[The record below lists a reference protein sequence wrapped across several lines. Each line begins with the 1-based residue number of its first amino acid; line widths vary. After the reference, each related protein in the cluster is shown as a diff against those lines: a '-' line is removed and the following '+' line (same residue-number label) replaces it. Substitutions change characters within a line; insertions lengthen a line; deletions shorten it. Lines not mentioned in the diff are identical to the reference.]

1 MLMVWTFNNSER
13 MFKMVERFADVM
25 GQVGLFNFA
34 VNSNG
39 VISGSVPQRMLN
51 VIPLYPRVNW
61 LLTIQNLNT
70 ANAVVEA
77 LLNNEGGARTTFF
90 SEMQRL
96 IDTYPQCN
104 GIDIDLENCGGIE
117 NQGLMR
123 DFIAEVYQWCHAR
136 GKLLNVCMP
145 PITGPNASVGGEY
158 WCAYE
163 DYKNTVDTM
172 AIMSYAFAWL
182 GSAPGP
188 VSPKWWLEE
197 ILAYS
202 TSVVPKEKI
211 LLGIGAWALMWG
223 LHQPYD
229 GYKATSGTYYWPIEW
244 MQGKRNFFDF
254 KNGEGVTWPDRQ
266 PYIPFTGYW
275 NDYEKVCYMMPHV
288 YDYIDGNMQDNSEAP
303 LVTGIQDGRN
313 YIVGFTKN
321 QKIHGTFSTVTEYN
335 NVYGAVTKG
344 NGYIMSKA
352 VATLSQ
358 EDQEWLEFRIE
369 EVGYD
374 GLTDNEKALYESTQP
389 GEWEYVFTV
398 PTTGQYTLAL
408 DMNFPWFDNNAIT
421 IQLDG
426 VDYSRVENRFWNI
439 TFRTRH
445 KEVFYQG
452 TLSAGTHRVK
462 CGAYGSTIGA
472 IVYGLCYGNFSIE
485 MFAGEASYTMST
497 QKFIDVSGN
506 EVTPADNYAMTIETL
521 RTPPDSANIWY
532 EDYRGYT
539 DYGASKYSDFWV
551 TSGTATII
559 PNEEWVEDWA
569 KEPQKLQLNGAST
582 LKKTNW
588 SDVHI
593 YARWNGG
600 SGRVGVTLGNL
611 FACMNYNNNQ
621 LQLWNGNTLVHAIS
635 FTMTGEQAI
644 AMRVRNGSVRVYTGT
659 SKTLRF
665 TVNTSTGSGSP
676 GIRST
681 TDVVFT
687 LCRIGSGWWYEPYE
701 CYEMTVF
708 GQTTRIGR
716 IQRTGVTW
724 DEELQLFRVNSDI
737 NEADTRTE
745 DLSLDYDF
753 QYLGRMP
760 ILKGKEYTDIPVVYK
775 PIDIN
780 IRHMRTYIGDADGFG
795 IMYYEDADVLQYWY
809 NRALFEYG
817 IRGMCMWS
825 LGQEDCRIW
834 ERIEGKEDY

>member
-1 MLMVWTFNNSER
+1 
-13 MFKMVERFADVM
+13 MFKMIERFANVM
-25 GQVGLFNFA
+25 GQVGLFNFT
-34 VNSNG
+34 VNING

-51 VIPLYPRVNW
+51 AIPLYPRVNW

-77 LLNNEGGARTTFF
+77 LLNNTGGARTKFF

-96 IDTYPQCN
+96 LDTYPDCD
-104 GIDIDLENCGGIE
+104 GIDIDLENCGGYD
-117 NQGLMR
+117 NQQPMR
-123 DFIAEVYQWCHAR
+123 ELIAEIYNWCHAR
-136 GKLLNVCMP
+136 GKLLNVCLP

-163 DYKNTVDTM
+163 DYKDTVDTM
-172 AIMSYAFAWL
+172 TIMSYAFAWL

-197 ILAYS
+197 ILEYS
-202 TSVVPKEKI
+202 TRVVPKEKI

-229 GYKATSGTYYWPIEW
+229 GYKATSGTYYWPLFW
-244 MQGKRNFFDF
+244 MQGKYNFFDF
-254 KNGEGVTWPDRQ
+254 KDGEGVAWPNRQ
-266 PYIPFTGYW
+266 PYIPFAGYW
-275 NDYEKVCYMMPHV
+275 SDYEKVCYMMPHV
-288 YDYIDGNMQDNSEAP
+288 YDYVDGNMQDSSESP
-303 LVTGIQDGRN
+303 LVTGIQDGRE

-321 QKIHGTFSTVTEYN
+321 QKIIGTFSMVTEYN
-335 NVYGAVTKG
+335 NVYGAVTEG
-344 NGYIMSKA
+344 NGYVMSKA
-352 VATLSQ
+352 VATLSE
-358 EDQEWLEFRIE
+358 EDQKWLEFRME

-374 GLTDNEKALYESTQP
+374 GLTDNEKAIYQSTQP
-389 GEWEYVFTV
+389 GQWEYTFTV

-408 DMNFPWFDNNAIT
+408 DMNFPWFDNNAIS

-426 VDYSRVENRFWNI
+426 VDCSRVEERFWNI

-445 KEVFYQG
+445 KEVFYRG
-452 TLSAGTHRVK
+452 TLSAGTHTVR
-462 CGAYGSTIGA
+462 CGAYGDKIGA
-472 IVYGLCYGNFSIE
+472 LVYGLCYGDFTTELS
-485 MFAGEASYTMST
+485 AGRASYTMST
-497 QKFIDVSGN
+497 QKFIDINGN
-506 EVTPADNYAMTIETL
+506 EVVPADNYAMTIETL

-532 EDYRGYT
+532 EDYRGYA
-539 DYGASKYSDFWV
+539 DSGASKYSDFWV
-551 TSGTATII
+551 TDGTATII
-559 PNEEWVEDWA
+559 PNEEWTEDWA
-569 KEPQKLQLNGAST
+569 KEPQKLLLNGTST
-582 LKKTNW
+582 LKKTDW
-588 SDVHI
+588 SDVHV

-600 SGRVGVTLGNL
+600 AGRVGVTLGNL

-621 LQLWNGNTLVHAIS
+621 LQLWNGSSLVHAIS

-659 SKTLRF
+659 NKVLRF
-665 TVNTSTGSGSP
+665 TVNINTGSGSP

-681 TDVVFT
+681 EGVIFT

-701 CYEMTVF
+701 CYEMTVL
-708 GQTTRIGR
+708 GQTTRLGR
-716 IQRTGVTW
+716 IERTGVTW

-737 NEADTRTE
+737 NEAETRTE

-753 QYLGRMP
+753 QYMGRMP
-760 ILKGKEYTDIPVVYK
+760 ILKGKEYTDIPVVYR

-795 IMYYEDADVLQYWY
+795 IMYYEDADVIQYWY

-834 ERIEGKEDY
+834 ERIERKED

>member
-13 MFKMVERFADVM
+13 MYTMIERFANIM
-25 GQVGLFNFA
+25 GQVGLFNFT
-34 VNSNG
+34 VNVNG
-39 VISGSVPQRMLN
+39 YISGSVPQRMLN
-51 VIPLYPRVNW
+51 AIPQYPEVNW

-77 LLNNEGGARTTFF
+77 LLNNTNGARDTFF
-90 SEMQRL
+90 SELQRL
-96 IDTYPQCN
+96 VNEYPQCN
-104 GIDIDLENCGGIE
+104 GIDIDLENCGGYD
-117 NQGLMR
+117 NQQPMKEL
-123 DFIAEVYQWCHAR
+123 IAEIYSWCHSR

-163 DYKNTVDTM
+163 DYRDTVDTIS
-172 AIMSYAFAWL
+172 IMSYAFAWL

-197 ILAYS
+197 ILSYA
-202 TSVVPKEKI
+202 TRVVPKEKL

-229 GYKATSGTYYWPIEW
+229 GYKATSGTYYWPLFW
-244 MQGKRNFFDF
+244 MQGKYNFFDF
-254 KNGEGVTWPDRQ
+254 KDGEGVTWPNRQ

-288 YDYIDGNMQDNSEAP
+288 YDYVDGNMQDSSDSP
-303 LVTGIQDGRN
+303 LVTGVQDGRN

-321 QKIHGTFSTVTEYN
+321 QKISGTFSMVTTYN
-335 NVYGAVTKG
+335 NVYGAVTEG

-352 VATLSQ
+352 VATLSE
-358 EDQEWLEFRIE
+358 EDQEWLDFRIE
-369 EVGYD
+369 QVGYD
-374 GLTDNEKALYESTQP
+374 GLTDNEKALYQSTQS
-389 GEWEYVFTV
+389 GEWEYTFTV

-408 DMNFPWFDNNAIT
+408 DMNFPWFDNNAIM

-445 KEVFYQG
+445 KEVFFRG
-452 TLSAGTHRVK
+452 TLSAGTHIVK
-462 CGAYGSTIGA
+462 CGAYGNTVGA
-472 IVYGLCYGNFSIE
+472 IVYGLCYGDFTSE
-485 MFAGEASYTMST
+485 MSAGKANYTMST
-497 QKFIDVSGN
+497 QKFIDINRN
-506 EVTPADNYAMTIETL
+506 EVVPADNYAMTIETL

-532 EDYRGYT
+532 EDYRGYS
-539 DYGASKYSDFWV
+539 DYGSSKYADFWV
-551 TSGTATII
+551 TDGSAEII
-559 PNEEWVEDWA
+559 PNEEWTEDWA
-569 KEPQKLQLNGAST
+569 KEPQKLQLNGTSV

-588 SDVHI
+588 SDAHI

-600 SGRVGVTLGNL
+600 SGRIGVVLGNL

-621 LQLWNGNTLVHAIS
+621 LQLWNGSSLVHAIS

-644 AMRVRNGSVRVYTGT
+644 AMRVRQNSVRVYTGT
-659 SKTLRF
+659 NKTLRF
-665 TVNTSTGSGSP
+665 TINMSTSSGSP

-681 TDVVFT
+681 SPTVFT

-701 CYEMTVF
+701 CYEMTVL
-708 GQTTRIGR
+708 GQTTRLGR
-716 IQRTGVTW
+716 IERVGVTW
-724 DEELQLFRVNSDI
+724 DDELQLFRVNSDI
-737 NEADTRTE
+737 NEVDTRTE

-753 QYLGRMP
+753 QYMGRMP
-760 ILKGKEYTDIPVVYK
+760 ILRGKEYTDIPVVYK

-795 IMYYEDADVLQYWY
+795 IMYYEDADVIQYWY

-834 ERIEGKEDY
+834 ERIGRKEDY